1 MGTDATA
8 QANRDRLGATS
19 VGSGPGLSIP
29 AARTRPP
36 APSPMLPD
44 GRTNPAYKDWVNAGL
59 TQKYQQSNSDTGQPA
74 SEPTKKIPVASTF
87 AQDVAARKA
96 QLNPFA
102 QPAVKENRHNAVNRL
117 ARKFENYIENKFGLV
132 ENNYIPKKKSLK

>member
-1 MGTDATA
+1 
-8 QANRDRLGATS
+8 
-19 VGSGPGLSIP
+19 
-29 AARTRPP
+29 
-36 APSPMLPD
+36 MLPD
-44 GRTNPAYKDWVNAGL
+44 GRTNPAYRDWVNAGL

-74 SEPTKKIPVASTF
+74 SEISRPAYEPTKKIPAASTF

-102 QPAVKENRHNAVNRL
+102 QLAVKENRHNAVNRL

-132 ENNYIPKKKSLK
+132 ENNYIPKKKNLK